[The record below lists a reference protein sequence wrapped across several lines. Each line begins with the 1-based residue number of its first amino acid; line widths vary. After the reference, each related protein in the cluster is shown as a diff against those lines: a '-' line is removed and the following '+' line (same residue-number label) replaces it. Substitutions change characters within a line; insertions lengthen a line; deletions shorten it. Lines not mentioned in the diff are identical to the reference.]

1 MRSKSCCLLKLKLFL
16 PSASAPLFGRSSASG
31 SLSSSMSQPC
41 HCGKMKRFAER
52 AARLWKTWLVVDLPK
67 VPRLP
72 PIGIVCWKCEV
83 AYGEMSAAVS
93 GIFSTWQLQWGTR
106 DGNLVF
112 MFFVIVAY
120 KPPASKLKADQRG
133 RINRLKGNP
142 CALFLKFCL
151 RANCPLE
158 LLDGVHLELND

>member
-31 SLSSSMSQPC
+31 SLSSLMSQPC

-52 AARLWKTWLVVDLPK
+52 GARLWKTWLFVNLPK

-72 PIGIVCWKCEV
+72 PTGIVCWKCEV

-106 DGNLVF
+106 DGDLVF
-112 MFFVIVAY
+112 MFFCD
-120 KPPASKLKADQRG
+120 S
-133 RINRLKGNP
+133 
-142 CALFLKFCL
+142 CL
-151 RANCPLE
+151 LAACIKTQSGSRRSNQQMKRQSLRSFS
-158 LLDGVHLELND
+158 